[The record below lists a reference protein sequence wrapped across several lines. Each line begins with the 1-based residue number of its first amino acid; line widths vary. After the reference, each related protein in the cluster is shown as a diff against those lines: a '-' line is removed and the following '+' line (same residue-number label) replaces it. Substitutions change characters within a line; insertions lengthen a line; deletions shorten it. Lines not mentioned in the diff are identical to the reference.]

1 MTVLRRPIGN
11 RAQPKDCGTMPTRAA
26 AMALIGRLQRAESVV
41 HDLFLE
47 ATDDG
52 IEALEAI
59 LEACRTAVL
68 ERSQN
73 GGRRERGRRGRP
85 RPH

>member
-1 MTVLRRPIGN
+1 
-11 RAQPKDCGTMPTRAA
+11 MPSRAA
-26 AMALIGRLQRAESVV
+26 AMALIARLQRAETVV

-59 LEACRTAVL
+59 LEASRKAVL
-68 ERSQN
+68 ERAEQGGG
-73 GGRRERGRRGRP
+73 GGRRDRRR
-85 RPH
+85 RRRNDNQH